1 MVRRNS
7 RQPLSIFLRFGEAH
21 SHEVDKHIL
30 ERGLAFLKVYDA
42 GLVGGQRRDDS
53 ADRFVRFENDF
64 ELRLAVSGSMNHLAY
79 ARKLAKT
86 REVTIQRADFEMK
99 YRFIAQTSLECSR
112 RIALQH
118 AASVDDRDAVAKV
131 VG

>member
-1 MVRRNS
+1 
-7 RQPLSIFLRFGEAH
+7 
-21 SHEVDKHIL
+21 
-30 ERGLAFLKVYDA
+30 
-42 GLVGGQRRDDS
+42 DS

-131 VG
+131 VGLGHVVRGQQHGSIRLCRNPAADEVAHVAAG